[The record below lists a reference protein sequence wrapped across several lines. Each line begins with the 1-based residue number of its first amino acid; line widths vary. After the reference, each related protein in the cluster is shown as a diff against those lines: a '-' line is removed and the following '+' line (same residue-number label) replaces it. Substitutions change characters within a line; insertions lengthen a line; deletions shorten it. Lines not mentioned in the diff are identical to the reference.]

1 MPNADETKFAIVD
14 GSAAIQVYDVE
25 WSDDNVPT
33 FTHATSIPT
42 KDQEVCQMAFDYAG
56 NLHCINRKHGYYVH
70 AVPCEARDIETPAK
84 AELLLKGKKTGV
96 EDVTIEEVDEDAPV
110 EYYNLQGVKV
120 ENPSNGIF
128 IKVQGKKSTK
138 VYVK

>member
-1 MPNADETKFAIVD
+1 
-14 GSAAIQVYDVE
+14 
-25 WSDDNVPT
+25 
-33 FTHATSIPT
+33 
-42 KDQEVCQMAFDYAG
+42 MAFDYAG

-70 AVPCEARDIETPAK
+70 AVPCEARDVETPAK

-120 ENPSNGIF
+120 ENPSNGIY

-138 VYVK
+138 VYIK